1 MENLEMRRSGIFLLA
16 AASVTCV
23 AVFLTVVSAQAPAA
37 AGPRGTVAV
46 CDVVTVFNNYQ
57 QAKDLSAEFQERAK
71 KLAAQDE
78 LKLQAVQEVG
88 KVLNALKPGSKSYEE
103 QLQKWEKLSL
113 ERTMWRGVRDQVNL
127 REHRRLTE
135 EMYTEILAMIE
146 TVAKERRFDLVIHR
160 ENVELASQT
169 TTELLNKIAQ
179 RKCLY
184 AAKSIDITDVVL
196 KRVNHRYRLRK
207 K

>member
-1 MENLEMRRSGIFLLA
+1 MRRSGIFLLA

-46 CDVVTVFNNYQ
+46 CDVVTVFNDYQ

>member
-46 CDVVTVFNNYQ
+46 CDVVTVFNDYQ

>member
-1 MENLEMRRSGIFLLA
+1 MRRSGIFLLA

-46 CDVVTVFNNYQ
+46 CDVVTVFNDYQ

-196 KRVNHRYRLRK
+196 KRVNRRYSK
-207 K
+207 SKE

>member
-1 MENLEMRRSGIFLLA
+1 MRRSGIFLLA
-16 AASVTCV
+16 AASVACV
-23 AVFLTVVSAQAPAA
+23 AVFLTAVSAQAPAA
-37 AGPRGTVAV
+37 SGPRGTVAV

-71 KLAAQDE
+71 KLASQD
-78 LKLQAVQEVG
+78 KQRLQGIQEVE

-103 QLQKWEKLSL
+103 QLQKWEKLSV
-113 ERTMWRGVRDQVNL
+113 ERATWRRLREQVNL

-135 EMYTEILAMIE
+135 EMYTEILAMVE
-146 TVAKERRFDLVIHR
+146 TVAKERRFDLVLHR

-196 KRVNHRYRLRK
+196 KRVNRRYSQSK
-207 K
+207 

>member
-1 MENLEMRRSGIFLLA
+1 MRRSGIFLLA
-16 AASVTCV
+16 AASVACV
-23 AVFLTVVSAQAPAA
+23 AVFLTAVSAQAPLA

-71 KLAAQDE
+71 KLAAADE
-78 LKLQAVQEVG
+78 QKLRAIQEVE
-88 KVLNALKPGSKSYEE
+88 KVLDALKPGSKSYEE
-103 QLQKWEKLSL
+103 QLQKWEKLSV
-113 ERTMWRGVRDQVNL
+113 ERATWRRLREQVNL

-146 TVAKERRFDLVIHR
+146 TVAKERRYDLVLHR

-184 AAKSIDITDVVL
+184 AAKSIDITDAVL
-196 KRVNHRYRLRK
+196 KRVNSRYSQRK
-207 K
+207 Q

>member
-1 MENLEMRRSGIFLLA
+1 MRRSGIFLLA

>member
-1 MENLEMRRSGIFLLA
+1 MRRSGIFLLA

-23 AVFLTVVSAQAPAA
+23 AVFLTVVSAQAPAV

-71 KLAAQDE
+71 KLAAQDQQ
-78 LKLQAVQEVG
+78 KLQAIQEVE

-103 QLQKWEKLSL
+103 QLQKWEKLSV

>member
-1 MENLEMRRSGIFLLA
+1 MRRSGIFLLA

-46 CDVVTVFNNYQ
+46 CDVVTVFNDYQ

-71 KLAAQDE
+71 KLAAQDQQ
-78 LKLQAVQEVG
+78 KLQAIQEVE

>member
-1 MENLEMRRSGIFLLA
+1 MRRSGIFLLA

-57 QAKDLSAEFQERAK
+57 QATDLSAEFQERAK
-71 KLAAQDE
+71 KLDAQGQQK
-78 LKLQAVQEVG
+78 LKAIQEVE
-88 KVLNALKPGSKSYEE
+88 KVLEALKPGSKSYEE

>member
-1 MENLEMRRSGIFLLA
+1 MRRSGIFLLA

-46 CDVVTVFNNYQ
+46 CDVVTVFNDYQ
-57 QAKDLSAEFQERAK
+57 RAKDLSAEFQERAK
-71 KLAAQDE
+71 KLAAQDQQ
-78 LKLQAVQEVG
+78 KLQAIQEVE
-88 KVLNALKPGSKSYEE
+88 KVLNALKPGSKSHEE
-103 QLQKWEKLSL
+103 QLQKWEKLSV
-113 ERTMWRGVRDQVNL
+113 ERATWRRLREQVNL

-135 EMYTEILAMIE
+135 EMYTEILTMIE
-146 TVAKERRFDLVIHR
+146 TVAKERRFDLVLHR
-160 ENVELASQT
+160 ENVELAIQT

-184 AAKSIDITDVVL
+184 AAKSIDLTDVVL
-196 KRVNHRYRLRK
+196 KRGNRR
-207 K
+207 

>member
-1 MENLEMRRSGIFLLA
+1 MRRSGIFLLA
-16 AASVTCV
+16 AASVACV
-23 AVFLTVVSAQAPAA
+23 AVFLTAVSAQAPLA

-71 KLAAQDE
+71 KLAAADE
-78 LKLQAVQEVG
+78 QKLRAIQEVE
-88 KVLNALKPGSKSYEE
+88 KVLDALKPGSKSYEE
-103 QLQKWEKLSL
+103 QLQKWEKLSV
-113 ERTMWRGVRDQVNL
+113 ERATWRRLREQVNL

-135 EMYTEILAMIE
+135 EMYTEILTMIE
-146 TVAKERRFDLVIHR
+146 TVAKERRYDLVLHR

-184 AAKSIDITDVVL
+184 AAKSIDITDAVL
-196 KRVNHRYRLRK
+196 KRVNSRYSQRK
-207 K
+207 Q